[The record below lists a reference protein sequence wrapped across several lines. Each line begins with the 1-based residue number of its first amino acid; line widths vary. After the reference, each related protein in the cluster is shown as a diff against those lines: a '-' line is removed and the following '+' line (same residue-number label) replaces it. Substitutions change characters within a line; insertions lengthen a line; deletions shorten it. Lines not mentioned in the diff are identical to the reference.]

1 MYSDFNDSDDRSA
14 EPDGAAAVFREFA
27 LACRAERDRRAIADL
42 AADDLRFETST
53 ADRDMAGLLAA
64 RLIAAAAKR

>member
-14 EPDGAAAVFREFA
+14 EPDGAREVFREFA
-27 LACRAERDRRAIADL
+27 LACRAERDRRAIASL
-42 AADDLRFETST
+42 AAADHRFDTST
-53 ADRDMAGLLAA
+53 ADREIAELFAG